1 MTSLN
6 GVRKR
11 RLAAKETSIDSCE
24 PLDTLLFIYYY
35 FLNYYYLF
43 FLWKSLQYTVY
54 FSKSFKFIHWKSRKI
69 AEEI

>member
-6 GVRKR
+6 GVGKR
-11 RLAAKETSIDSCE
+11 RLAVKETSIDSCE

-43 FLWKSLQYTVY
+43 FL
-54 FSKSFKFIHWKSRKI
+54 
-69 AEEI
+69 